1 MPPNANLTWDPEV
14 RNELKVVFQIT
25 NDKQAD
31 ELAQTFARAG
41 AMEALDLATGRI
53 TVTSMA
59 NARSHRIMC
68 LLKSGIPVPRCKEV
82 VSSLFGVIP
91 AVAQRY
97 VDTALARHRS
107 ETDLS
112 KVTPTEFRRIQRS
125 LNDRPR
131 RTLGYMT
138 PSEKLSEVVALTG

>member
-1 MPPNANLTWDPEV
+1 
-14 RNELKVVFQIT
+14 
-25 NDKQAD
+25 
-31 ELAQTFARAG
+31 
-41 AMEALDLATGRI
+41 
-53 TVTSMA
+53 
-59 NARSHRIMC
+59 
-68 LLKSGIPVPRCKEV
+68 